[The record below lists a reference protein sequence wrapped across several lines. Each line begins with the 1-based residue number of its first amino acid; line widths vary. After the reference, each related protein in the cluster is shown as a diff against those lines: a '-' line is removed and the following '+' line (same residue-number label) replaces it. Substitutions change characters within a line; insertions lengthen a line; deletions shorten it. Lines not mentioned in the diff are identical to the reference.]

1 MITGL
6 LVVMTIFGILIGL
19 GFEQAEG
26 LVEFKKYKVI
36 NSPKVCGDKM
46 CSEVD
51 EERARLKVAVSI
63 FGRPTP
69 VELEFG
75 QVEKVS

>member
-1 MITGL
+1 MIARLIL
-6 LVVMTIFGILIGL
+6 LVLIFGISTTLL
-19 GFEQAEG
+19 VEQAEG

-51 EERARLKVAVSI
+51 EERAKKGLSSRDIKVC
-63 FGRPTP
+63 GDRPC
-69 VELEFG
+69 
-75 QVEKVS
+75 